1 MAFYRFTTQG
11 YNPDRQDSRRK
22 HTHLIMQGRS
32 KDNGETR
39 MKKLSQPQ
47 KYLQVENNNKH
58 FESHRFSLT
67 ILFKYLLKCDLLNL
81 FISPTFALL
90 YIFLNIFR
98 LFLMIH
104 FYNFFNHFCSFFC
117 CPLSC
122 GRSHFNGFFSL
133 NM

>member
-11 YNPDRQDSRRK
+11 YTLVRQDSRRK

-58 FESHRFSLT
+58 FDSHRFFSH
-67 ILFKYLLKCDLLNL
+67 ISLFKYLLKCYLLNL
-81 FISPTFALL
+81 FSPTFALF
-90 YIFLNIFR
+90 I
-98 LFLMIH
+98 
-104 FYNFFNHFCSFFC
+104 YNFNTSSDLF
-117 CPLSC
+117 
-122 GRSHFNGFFSL
+122 
-133 NM
+133 